1 MPKEITFDLTKDSQL
16 YILQVI
22 REWCQS
28 MSKENL
34 VAWIKAKN
42 LETSN
47 TKRKRSTYAKYSE
60 AQIEKQIIEIDEQG
74 KILEIESE
82 IKISSLLPQILS
94 YMNENYK
101 GKELIGASKINN
113 ENGSIHYEALIKGK
127 GIVFD
132 SKGAFLKVTKD

>member
-1 MPKEITFDLTKDSQL
+1 MKILFAIAFLLISVAGISQNKNVTPVIKTAFTKAFNNVSDVKWEKEGKSYEVNFVQNVNK
-16 YILQVI
+16 
-22 REWCQS
+22 
-28 MSKENL
+28 MSA
-34 VAWIKAKN
+34 V
-42 LETSN
+42 
-47 TKRKRSTYAKYSE
+47 
-60 AQIEKQIIEIDEQG
+60 IDEKG

-132 SKGAFLKVTKD
+132 SKGMFLKVIKD

>member
-1 MPKEITFDLTKDSQL
+1 MGERRKEYEVNFVQNANK
-16 YILQVI
+16 
-22 REWCQS
+22 
-28 MSKENL
+28 MSA
-34 VAWIKAKN
+34 V
-42 LETSN
+42 
-47 TKRKRSTYAKYSE
+47 
-60 AQIEKQIIEIDEQG
+60 IDEQG

>member
-1 MPKEITFDLTKDSQL
+1 MKILFAIAFLLISVAGISQNKNVTPVIKTAFTKAFNNVSDVKWEKEGKSYEVNFVQNANK
-16 YILQVI
+16 
-22 REWCQS
+22 
-28 MSKENL
+28 MSA
-34 VAWIKAKN
+34 V
-42 LETSN
+42 
-47 TKRKRSTYAKYSE
+47 
-60 AQIEKQIIEIDEQG
+60 IDEQG

-132 SKGAFLKVTKD
+132 SKGMFLKVIKD

>member
-1 MPKEITFDLTKDSQL
+1 MKILFAIAFLLISVAGISQNNNVPPVIKTAFTKSFNNVSDVKWEKEGKSYEVNFVQNANK
-16 YILQVI
+16 
-22 REWCQS
+22 
-28 MSKENL
+28 MSA
-34 VAWIKAKN
+34 V
-42 LETSN
+42 
-47 TKRKRSTYAKYSE
+47 
-60 AQIEKQIIEIDEQG
+60 IDEKG

>member
-1 MPKEITFDLTKDSQL
+1 MKILFAITFLLIAVAGISQNNNIAPAIKNAFTKAFNNVSDVKWEKEGKNYEVNFVQNANK
-16 YILQVI
+16 
-22 REWCQS
+22 
-28 MSKENL
+28 MSA
-34 VAWIKAKN
+34 V
-42 LETSN
+42 
-47 TKRKRSTYAKYSE
+47 
-60 AQIEKQIIEIDEQG
+60 IDEQG

-132 SKGAFLKVTKD
+132 SKGTFLKVIKD

>member
-1 MPKEITFDLTKDSQL
+1 MKILFAIAFLLISVAGISQNKNVTPVIKTAFTKAFNNVSDVKWEKEGKSYEVNFVQNANK
-16 YILQVI
+16 
-22 REWCQS
+22 
-28 MSKENL
+28 MSA
-34 VAWIKAKN
+34 V
-42 LETSN
+42 
-47 TKRKRSTYAKYSE
+47 
-60 AQIEKQIIEIDEQG
+60 IDEQG

>member
-1 MPKEITFDLTKDSQL
+1 MKILFAIAFLLISVAGISQNKNVTPVIKTAFTKAFNNVSDVKWEKEGKSYEVNFVQNANK
-16 YILQVI
+16 
-22 REWCQS
+22 
-28 MSKENL
+28 MSA
-34 VAWIKAKN
+34 V
-42 LETSN
+42 
-47 TKRKRSTYAKYSE
+47 
-60 AQIEKQIIEIDEQG
+60 IDEKG

-132 SKGAFLKVTKD
+132 SKGMFLKVIKD